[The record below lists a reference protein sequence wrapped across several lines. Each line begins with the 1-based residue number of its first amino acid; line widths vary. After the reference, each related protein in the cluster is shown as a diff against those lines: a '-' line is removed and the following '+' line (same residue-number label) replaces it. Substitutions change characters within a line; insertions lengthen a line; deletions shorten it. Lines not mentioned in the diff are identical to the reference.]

1 MAIKGLAQAARLGY
15 CRLMMIRVASLSL
28 ALLTGIAVA
37 SLPARAQQGEV
48 TTLGTFTDWTAHS
61 YSGKDG
67 LVCFVM
73 SSPKKTLPENVK
85 RDPSYI
91 LITHRPKLNVR
102 SEVSAMV
109 GYTLKKDSTAVMEI
123 DDAESYELF
132 TAGDGAWAESAAKDK
147 QIVAAL
153 KKGGRMILKGV
164 SWRGTKTADT
174 YSLSGIT
181 AAMDKIDEVCK

>member
-1 MAIKGLAQAARLGY
+1 
-15 CRLMMIRVASLSL
+15 MMIRVASFSL
-28 ALLTGIAVA
+28 ALLAGLAAT
-37 SLPARAQQGEV
+37 SLSLRAEQAEV
-48 TTLGTFTDWTAHS
+48 DTLGTFSDWTAHS
-61 YSGKDG
+61 YNGKDG

-85 RDPSYI
+85 RDPSYV

-109 GYTLKKDSTAVMEI
+109 GYTLKKESVAVMEV
-123 DDAESYELF
+123 DGAESYELF
-132 TAGDGAWAESAAKDK
+132 TAGDGAWAESAAKDR

-153 KKGGRMILKGV
+153 KKGREMVLKGV
-164 SWRGTKTADT
+164 SWRGTKTTDT

-181 AAMDKIDEVCK
+181 AAMDKIDEACK